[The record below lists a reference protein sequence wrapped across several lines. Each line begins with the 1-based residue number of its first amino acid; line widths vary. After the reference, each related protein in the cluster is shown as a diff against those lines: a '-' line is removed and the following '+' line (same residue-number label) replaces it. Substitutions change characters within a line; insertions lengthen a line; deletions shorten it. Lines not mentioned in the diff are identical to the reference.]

1 MCEFCLEH
9 GEGRKWYLEAKNYGL
24 DLLSDAKKRK
34 AFKKYVG
41 KPMGSGTQFHQQME
55 KLEKAP
61 SFVRRMMRWKTV
73 STMKKVHYGQVVP
86 IEDVERIFD
95 FVNSIVR
102 TSCLCRKLLVG
113 EEKRYCYG
121 ISMGNSGSNNLADVF
136 RELSPGFFSAPDS
149 KGTEVVS
156 KEEAL
161 ASFRE
166 HEKEGLCHSV
176 WTFMTPFIGGI
187 CNCDRPDCLAMQMTV
202 TYDTPVMFRAEY
214 VAETEPDSCD
224 GCRQCMRVC
233 QFGAIGYSA
242 TQKRSHIDPR
252 RCYGC
257 GICRSVCKKNA
268 IHLKDRAKV
277 PAAAAIW

>member
-24 DLLSDAKKRK
+24 DLLSDARKRK
-34 AFKKYVG
+34 AFEKFSARPKT
-41 KPMGSGTQFHQQME
+41 SGAEFHRQME
-55 KLEKAP
+55 ELEKAP
-61 SFVRRMMRWKTV
+61 SFVRRMIRWKTV
-73 STMKKVHYGQVVP
+73 RSMKKVHYGQVVP
-86 IEDVERIFD
+86 IEDVERILD

-102 TSCLCRKLLVG
+102 TSCLCRRMLVG

-121 ISMGNSGSNNLADVF
+121 ISMGSNGDKLSDIF
-136 RELSPGFFSAPDS
+136 RELSPGFSSSPDP
-149 KGTEVVS
+149 KGNEVVS

-161 ASFRE
+161 SCFRE
-166 HEKEGLCHSV
+166 HEKEGLCHTI

-187 CNCDRPDCLAMQMTV
+187 CNCDRPDCFAMQMTV
-202 TYDTPVMFRAEY
+202 TYGTPIMFRAEY
-214 VAETEPDSCD
+214 VAETDSDACD

-233 QFGAIGYSA
+233 QFGAIGYGA
-242 TQKRSHIDPR
+242 AQKKSHIDPR

-268 IHLKDRAKV
+268 IHLKDRSHV
-277 PAAAAIW
+277 PTAAAIW